1 MCYQVCSRLGYWNT
15 ILLGN
20 RRRQCGAQASGLTS
34 LSEGVRVFTHQLLFV
49 CWLKAAGGEQRKT
62 LNSPALLAALYF
74 SRADSGG
81 RQSPQAELQE
91 VRLGWHGRHQG
102 RHWQHRL
109 THVTQ
114 TVYFRLA
121 IEHFTVWMSASSRV
135 IARSWRETFHSW
147 QRSWG
152 RRLGIRKGGIEP
164 QESPRIF
171 SSIYPQKN
179 RVCLLYCFVLSPL
192 TLLGAVP
199 HHHLALSVKEL
210 TYSSN

>member
-1 MCYQVCSRLGYWNT
+1 MEGEVRQERETRPHRMCYQVCSRLGYWNT

-20 RRRQCGAQASGLTS
+20 CRRQCGAQASGLAP
-34 LSEGVRVFTHQLLFV
+34 LSEGVRVFTHQLLSV

-62 LNSPALLAALYF
+62 LNSPALLAALCF

-121 IEHFTVWMSASSRV
+121 IEQFTVD
-135 IARSWRETFHSW
+135 E
-147 QRSWG
+147 
-152 RRLGIRKGGIEP
+152 
-164 QESPRIF
+164 
-171 SSIYPQKN
+171 
-179 RVCLLYCFVLSPL
+179 CLLKGYSPAVTFFYVLFLL
-192 TLLGAVP
+192 TAKFLTGVVYNHFSTRSDTVLCST
-199 HHHLALSVKEL
+199 HL
-210 TYSSN
+210 